1 MPLSDIANAE
11 QGDITKEL
19 GQAFRERGQW
29 VLTFLLWKPE
39 EKTHPSISSK
49 IEAGKQLLA
58 EVGSEYCI

>member
-29 VLTFLLWKPE
+29 VLR
-39 EKTHPSISSK
+39 SSCENQK
-49 IEAGKQLLA
+49 RRLTLQFQAK
-58 EVGSEYCI
+58 